1 MGPMLDSGGVPAPP
15 RSPRPEG
22 PSDRRNRTPDPLHRE
37 QLPQSSPAQDAP
49 RALADLVGS
58 TPGAQVLGDPT
69 VGVSAVTY
77 RSGEVAP
84 GSLFF
89 AVPGTKVDGHDFA
102 EAAAEAGAAAVVVER
117 RLPVECAQVVVPSV
131 REAMGPIS
139 AEFHGRP
146 ADHMTV
152 VGVTGTNGKTTT
164 TYLLESVFRSA
175 GMTPGVIGTT
185 GVRIDGRAEPF
196 ARTTPEAPD
205 LHGLFARM
213 LASGVQAV
221 AMEVSSHGLDQ
232 HRVGGVRYA
241 CGVFTNLTQDHLD
254 YHGTLEEYFGAKAR
268 LFTPELADRGATNWD
283 SPEGRELMG
292 ALIPMTSFGA
302 SDGADLHAVGVATD
316 ARGLSFRIGDVDVRS
331 SLRGRFNVENCLAAY
346 AAAHLVG
353 ISADAIVEGIGA
365 LPGVPGRLEPVE
377 EGQEFLVVV
386 DYAHTPDSL
395 DNVLRAARPLASEDG
410 GRVLVAFGCGGDRD
424 RGKRPLMGEAC
435 TRLADLTVVTS
446 DNPRSEDP
454 LAIIAE
460 IEPGAVRGGG
470 KFVVEPDRRAAI
482 ALVVREYRALRRE
495 QSDQRG
501 SVKGCPPA

>member
-1 MGPMLDSGGVPAPP
+1 MS
-15 RSPRPEG
+15 E
-22 PSDRRNRTPDPLHRE
+22 T
-37 QLPQSSPAQDAP
+37 SPAHARP
-49 RALADLVGS
+49 RALADLVRS

-69 VGVSAVTY
+69 VGVRAVTY
-77 RSGEVAP
+77 RSDEVRP

-89 AVPGTKVDGHDFA
+89 AVPGTHVDGHDFA
-102 EAAAEAGAAAVVVER
+102 EAAAAAGASAVVVER
-117 RLPVECAQVVVPSV
+117 RLPVECVQVVVDSV

-152 VGVTGTNGKTTT
+152 VGVTGTNGKTTI
-164 TYLLESVFRSA
+164 TYLLESVYRAA
-175 GMTPGVIGTT
+175 GLRPGVIGTT

-205 LHGLFARM
+205 LHRLLAAM

-232 HRVGGVRYA
+232 HRVGGLRYA

-254 YHGTLEEYFGAKAR
+254 YHGTMEEYFGAKAK

-283 SPEGRELMG
+283 SPEGRTLMG

-302 SDGADLHAVGVATD
+302 SEGADLHATGVATD
-316 ARGLSFRIGDVDVRS
+316 ARGLSFRVGEVEVRS
-331 SLRGRFNVENCLAAY
+331 RLRGRYNVENCLAAY

-353 ISADAIVEGIGA
+353 VEPERAARGIAGLA
-365 LPGVPGRLEPVE
+365 GVPGRLEPVE
-377 EGQEFLVVV
+377 EGQDFLVVV

-395 DNVLRAARPLASEDG
+395 DNVLRAARPLAG
-410 GRVLVAFGCGGDRD
+410 AGRVIVAFGCGGDRD

-435 TRLADLTVVTS
+435 TRLADLTIVTS

-454 LAIIAE
+454 LAIIGE
-460 IEPGAVRGGG
+460 IEPGAARGGG
-470 KFVVEPDRRAAI
+470 RYEVEPDRRAAI
-482 ALVVREYRALRRE
+482 AQALASAAPGDVVVIAGKGHETGQEFADHTIPFDDRLVAAEELRALLGGAR
-495 QSDQRG
+495 
-501 SVKGCPPA
+501 